1 MRKFIL
7 SLVITGIM
15 LIGGISLSAE
25 ALNLSTEPYRV
36 TIIESMDVLYN
47 KTIGAQPRF
56 YSIGNDGKLKP
67 LASLTLP
74 VRKRIILTI
83 ISYDDDNAPLEKR
96 YTKVTGTVD
105 NTITII
111 DGAVASGSDTT
122 RKWSEKVSSVP
133 ADKII
138 HTFTIPELNINIPI
152 VAGTTEIA
160 NLYLEATGTYTWSC
174 ETACGSGSSGW
185 GGAMA
190 SSGWM
195 KGTVN
200 VVQVK

>member
-47 KTIGAQPRF
+47 KTTGAQPRF

-111 DGAVASGSDTT
+111 DGAVASGSNTT
-122 RKWSEKVSSVP
+122 RKW
-133 ADKII
+133 
-138 HTFTIPELNINIPI
+138 
-152 VAGTTEIA
+152 
-160 NLYLEATGTYTWSC
+160 
-174 ETACGSGSSGW
+174 
-185 GGAMA
+185 
-190 SSGWM
+190 
-195 KGTVN
+195 
-200 VVQVK
+200 